1 MHGRSAAVD
10 GNPRPRLSWPPT
22 STRRRNASG
31 TNLRTALTAPAYPT
45 AAPTAAGGSWF
56 SEIQFNP
63 WMPRVPARPL
73 MLAQTLCGVP
83 ETPPR
88 SNVMLEDG
96 LESLAVPVT
105 DSPVPTIRYR
115 LT

>member
-1 MHGRSAAVD
+1 
-10 GNPRPRLSWPPT
+10 
-22 STRRRNASG
+22 
-31 TNLRTALTAPAYPT
+31 
-45 AAPTAAGGSWF
+45 
-56 SEIQFNP
+56 
-63 WMPRVPARPL
+63 MPRVPARPL